1 MTQGHPPG
9 LGFRI
14 VAGRRGDH
22 LHSPLPQRLG
32 TALVFQEGILRSA
45 NEFSLLFPGHSRGWG
60 GGGKEMRGVAGW
72 PLQVS
77 VIKASGN

>member
-32 TALVFQEGILRSA
+32 TARVFQEGRLGSA
-45 NEFSLLFPGHSRGWG
+45 NELSLLFPGHSRGWG
-60 GGGKEMRGVAGW
+60 AGEREKRGVTGW